1 MAALKQSHSKSF
13 GVNLI
18 FNVSWDEK
26 VVQKF
31 LLRKKKYSGSGA
43 FDFNSMKIH
52 FYAEFQISRAFVWGS
67 ECADKFKTWLIGS
80 IKSAHW

>member
-31 LLRKKKYSGSGA
+31 LLRKKKI
-43 FDFNSMKIH
+43 F
-52 FYAEFQISRAFVWGS
+52 RVW
-67 ECADKFKTWLIGS
+67 CI
-80 IKSAHW
+80 